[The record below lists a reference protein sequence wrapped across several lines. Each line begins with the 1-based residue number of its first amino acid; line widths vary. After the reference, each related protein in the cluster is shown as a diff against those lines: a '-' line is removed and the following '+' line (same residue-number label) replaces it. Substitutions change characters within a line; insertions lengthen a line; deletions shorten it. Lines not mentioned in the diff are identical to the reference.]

1 MSSLLTNQSAMTALT
16 VMRSINEQMSVSQ
29 NRISTG
35 KEVST
40 AADNAAY
47 WSISTTMGS
56 DKSTLSAVNKSL
68 GMGASQVDA
77 ASTGISSLTSLVSE
91 VRDRVASAAQ
101 AGIDKNK
108 IQAELSQLFAQMG
121 TVLSASSING
131 VNLLNGNGLASG
143 ATKVELVSGVVRDAD
158 AANVFSKIEVNLQ
171 TSATGTAGNAA
182 TVIGTITSI
191 NLTAATPTAPAEALV
206 LLDKAAKGL
215 TELGTVFGAG
225 STRIKLQSEFTKTLA
240 DTLSRGIG
248 SLTDADMDAESVKL
262 KALQTQ
268 QQLAVQALSIA
279 NSNTQNILALFRN

>member
-1 MSSLLTNQSAMTALT
+1 MTALT
-16 VMRSINEQMSVSQ
+16 VMRSINEQMSITQ

-77 ASTGISSLTSLVSE
+77 ATTGITSLTSLVSE

-121 TVLSASSING
+121 TVLKASSING
-131 VNLLNGNGLASG
+131 VNLLDGTGLGASP
-143 ATKVELVSGVVRDAD
+143 TSIKLVSGITRDA
-158 AANVFSKIEVNLQ
+158 AAGAVLNTIEVNL
-171 TSATGTAGNAA
+171 TS
-182 TVIGTITSI
+182 
-191 NLTAATPTAPAEALV
+191 TAATPAGTLASGVIDTIKNIDIAKATPDTPEAGLI
-206 LLDKAAKGL
+206 LLDKASKAL
-215 TELGTVFGAG
+215 TELGTIFGAAT
-225 STRIKLQSEFTKTLA
+225 TRIKLQVEFTKTLGDSLA
-240 DTLSRGIG
+240 RGIG
-248 SLTDADMDAESVKL
+248 ALTDADMDSESVKL

-279 NSNTQNILALFRN
+279 NTNTQNILSLFRN